1 MRFRTVPLTLILCAV
16 IAAAPVALAEQMP
29 ADTHPAHAE
38 TSWQVPEL
46 FAYHEVIATI
56 WHEAWPAKDIA
67 QLKALTPQVKSGAA
81 KVAGAELPGILR
93 DKQAAWDEGVAAL
106 QRTVADYEAAAAGD
120 DGPRLLAAAEALH
133 AQFEKLVRTIRP
145 VTKEIDAFHQVLYPL
160 YHHQLDPY
168 DAAAVKATVPKLQE
182 KMAVLAKASLPERF
196 APKTAAY
203 EEARAALGREVDAFA
218 AAVATGDPAKA
229 KAAAEAM
236 HSAYVKLEAVFG

>member
-56 WHEAWPAKDIA
+56 WHEAWPAKDLA
-67 QLKALTPQVKSGAA
+67 QLRALTPQVKAGAA

-218 AAVATGDPAKA
+218 AAVATDDPAKA
-229 KAAAEAM
+229 RAAAETM

>member
-1 MRFRTVPLTLILCAV
+1 MRPSRMVLTALLCAV
-16 IAAAPVALAEQMP
+16 IATAPVALAEQMP
-29 ADTHPAHAE
+29 AGAPPAHAE

-46 FAYHEVIATI
+46 FSYHEVIATI
-56 WHEAWPAKDIA
+56 WHEAWPAKDLA
-67 QLKALTPQVKSGAA
+67 QLRALTPQVKAGAA

-168 DAAAVKATVPKLQE
+168 DAAAVKATVPQLQE
-182 KMAVLAKASLPERF
+182 KMAVLAKAPLPERL
-196 APKTAAY
+196 ASKTAAY
-203 EEARAALGREVDAFA
+203 EAARAALGREVDAFA

-229 KAAAEAM
+229 KAAAETM

>member
-1 MRFRTVPLTLILCAV
+1 MRFRPVSLTLILCAV

-145 VTKEIDAFHQVLYPL
+145 VTKEIDAFHQVLYTL

-168 DAAAVKATVPKLQE
+168 DGAAIKASVPRFQE
-182 KMAVLAKASLPERF
+182 KMAALAKAPLPERL
-196 APKTAAY
+196 AAKTPAY
-203 EEARAALGREVDAFA
+203 EAARAQLGKEVEAFA
-218 AAVATGDPAKA
+218 AAVAGGGEAKI
-229 KAAAEAM
+229 KAAAESM
-236 HSAYVKLEAVFG
+236 HSAYVKLESVF